1 MPEHGLPWKRGIGND
16 ACKIWDKDGHLV
28 CELESSSDSTFLVE
42 CVNEY
47 SKLKKALSAEEP
59 KTGPRHGEQ
68 VMVSTKKGTF
78 RCDCGCN
85 VFTRIGDSSSFLCNA
100 CKAKWH
106 GEPYAPFVNAAARKG
121 Q

>member
-47 SKLKKALSAEEP
+47 PRLKKATDALSAKDARLIADALNLLAVEWVRQFA
-59 KTGPRHGEQ
+59 G
-68 VMVSTKKGTF
+68 KGAKF
-78 RCDCGCN
+78 LQAYADAREGIESN
-85 VFTRIGDSSSFLCNA
+85 V
-100 CKAKWH
+100 
-106 GEPYAPFVNAAARKG
+106 
-121 Q
+121 